1 MTRKEQKSYSVG
13 KSKKNRKVEE
23 PVDEIL
29 EEEELEEEFEV
40 VREDEPED
48 LTLPEDVAPWESV
61 EEVPV
66 EDPVEEP
73 TEPEKNEVMEK
84 RTMSSGKDE
93 VDNMINNRAMA
104 RIRRM

>member
-48 LTLPEDVAPWESV
+48 LSVPEGRGFHGVL
-61 EEVPV
+61 
-66 EDPVEEP
+66 
-73 TEPEKNEVMEK
+73 KNEVMEK